1 MPYRAALMLLLHLR
15 IITDIYIY
23 YTFYKVGAADIAI
36 TNIVFVVYDLK
47 SRFIINFDE
56 TNKNVTG
63 ILYKPKYNY
72 TLIWIMIFRSLFFIC
87 MTRTVLP
94 VLNLFKIVILKTSGI
109 AWKRSNFCLA
119 GVISIRDSDSWN
131 AYLSFKNA
139 GNCPQRRLFVRCT

>member
-72 TLIWIMIFRSLFFIC
+72 TLI
-87 MTRTVLP
+87 
-94 VLNLFKIVILKTSGI
+94 
-109 AWKRSNFCLA
+109 
-119 GVISIRDSDSWN
+119 
-131 AYLSFKNA
+131 
-139 GNCPQRRLFVRCT
+139 